1 MKKIH
6 LIGIA
11 GTGMATLAALLK
23 QRGHLV
29 RGSDLN
35 IYPPMS
41 TFLAAEGIET
51 LSGYRAEHI
60 TSDLDL
66 VVVGNAVSRGNAEVE
81 EVLDRKIRYC
91 SLPEAVREHFL
102 WGARSIVIAGT
113 HGKTTTTAMTAWLLT
128 AAGKDPGMLVG
139 GIAAN
144 FGDDGSSYRVGS
156 GRDFVIEGD
165 EYDSAFFD
173 KSAKF
178 LKYLPD
184 IAVIGNIEFDHADI
198 YADLDEIRVA
208 FRRLVNIVPGRGL
221 LLLGADSP
229 EASAMRAFARS
240 PVETFGLGEDADW
253 HGYGVR
259 VAGGGTSFGVR
270 RAGTDLGRFEVPLLG
285 AHNVRNALAAIAV
298 AHAVGVDAGS
308 IATGLARFAGVK
320 RRLEELGT
328 IAGVTVYDDFAHHP
342 TAIAETLA
350 ALRAARP
357 ASRIRAVFEPR
368 SASSCRKVFQQ
379 AFADAFRAADDAII
393 AAVFRST
400 LPEAERLSAEQLVS
414 DLQAAG
420 TPARHVPAI
429 DDIVDMLVRERRD
442 GDQVVLMSNGGF
454 GGIHGK
460 LMAALE
466 RVAR

>member
-1 MKKIH
+1 
-6 LIGIA
+6 
-11 GTGMATLAALLK
+11 
-23 QRGHLV
+23 
-29 RGSDLN
+29 
-35 IYPPMS
+35 
-41 TFLAAEGIET
+41 
-51 LSGYRAEHI
+51 
-60 TSDLDL
+60 
-66 VVVGNAVSRGNAEVE
+66 
-81 EVLDRKIRYC
+81 
-91 SLPEAVREHFL
+91 
-102 WGARSIVIAGT
+102 
-113 HGKTTTTAMTAWLLT
+113 
-128 AAGKDPGMLVG
+128 
-139 GIAAN
+139 
-144 FGDDGSSYRVGS
+144 
-156 GRDFVIEGD
+156 
-165 EYDSAFFD
+165 
-173 KSAKF
+173 
-178 LKYLPD
+178 
-184 IAVIGNIEFDHADI
+184 
-198 YADLDEIRVA
+198 
-208 FRRLVNIVPGRGL
+208 
-221 LLLGADSP
+221 
-229 EASAMRAFARS
+229 
-240 PVETFGLGEDADW
+240 
-253 HGYGVR
+253 
-259 VAGGGTSFGVR
+259 
-270 RAGTDLGRFEVPLLG
+270 
-285 AHNVRNALAAIAV
+285 
-298 AHAVGVDAGS
+298 
-308 IATGLARFAGVK
+308 VK